1 MAQPKKEKEKSERGD
16 KEDSGEVFP
25 EDGKHSV
32 TSSIPAATSLG
43 AEAAGREHS
52 GLPQARSQSGP
63 CSGCLGLVF
72 SSFDKM
78 LGHRNDCREKRK
90 CIIFADP

>member
-43 AEAAGREHS
+43 AEAAGKRAQRPATGTQPEW
-52 GLPQARSQSGP
+52 A
-63 CSGCLGLVF
+63 VF
-72 SSFDKM
+72 RVPGACFQQ
-78 LGHRNDCREKRK
+78 L
-90 CIIFADP
+90 